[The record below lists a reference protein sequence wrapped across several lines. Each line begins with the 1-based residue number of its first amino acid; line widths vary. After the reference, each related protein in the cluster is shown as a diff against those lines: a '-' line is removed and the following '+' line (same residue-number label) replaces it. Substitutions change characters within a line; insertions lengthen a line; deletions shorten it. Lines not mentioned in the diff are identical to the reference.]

1 MKFMKKVA
9 AAFVAAVMA
18 VSAFAAITVTAGAD
32 SIYDTA
38 KEIKSGVENKV
49 TGIVSGGNVSVDYKV
64 KVTKNGTLT
73 LNINAGIH
81 EAYLYVYDSD
91 GNLLS
96 YENYEMTSG
105 EMKSTSNQRLNMSWN
120 SATEKIKM
128 KATYSV
134 SKGTY
139 YIRLKRDTWWSNG
152 DGKVSLTAT
161 FPTATVSKAK
171 INYLTL
177 KVYEGD
183 TIELGTVMTGSGSVS
198 WSSSKTSVA
207 TVNSSGKVVAKKSG
221 FTIITAKCGTS
232 KQRIKIIVR

>member
-81 EAYLYVYDSD
+81 EA
-91 GNLLS
+91 
-96 YENYEMTSG
+96 
-105 EMKSTSNQRLNMSWN
+105 
-120 SATEKIKM
+120 
-128 KATYSV
+128 
-134 SKGTY
+134 
-139 YIRLKRDTWWSNG
+139 
-152 DGKVSLTAT
+152 
-161 FPTATVSKAK
+161 
-171 INYLTL
+171 
-177 KVYEGD
+177 
-183 TIELGTVMTGSGSVS
+183 
-198 WSSSKTSVA
+198 
-207 TVNSSGKVVAKKSG
+207 
-221 FTIITAKCGTS
+221 
-232 KQRIKIIVR
+232 

>member
-38 KEIKSGVENKV
+38 KEIKSGSKV
-49 TGIVSGGNVSVDYKV
+49 TGYLLETRTPKDFKITVSKA
-64 KVTKNGTLT
+64 GTLKIEY
-73 LNINAGIH
+73 NINLWLSDLI
-81 EAYLYVYDSD
+81 VYDSN
-91 GNLLS
+91 GNVVPYYECNEIIGTNTKQHQGYITPCWNETTEQCKLS
-96 YENYEMTSG
+96 ASYDVN
-105 EMKSTSNQRLNMSWN
+105 
-120 SATEKIKM
+120 
-128 KATYSV
+128 
-134 SKGTY
+134 KGVY
-139 YIRLKRDTWWSNG
+139 YIRAITEASIKGT
-152 DGKVSLTAT
+152 GKFELTAT
-161 FPTATVSKAK
+161 FPSATVSKAK

-221 FTIITAKCGTS
+221 STIITAKCGTS

>member
-38 KEIKSGVENKV
+38 KEIKSGSAVTA
-49 TGIVSGGNVSVDYKV
+49 TGITTGQCADYKV
-64 KVTKNGTLT
+64 NVTKSGTLT
-73 LNINAGIH
+73 LDFTAGMNY
-81 EAYLYVYDSD
+81 AYIYVYDSD
-91 GNLLS
+91 GNTVPYS
-96 YENYEMTSG
+96 DYDIKSG
-105 EMKSTSNQRLNMSWN
+105 SKSDDSLRLKWN
-120 SATEKIKM
+120 AATEKV
-128 KATYSV
+128 KAKV
-134 SKGTY
+134 SYLVEKGTY
-139 YIRLKRDTWWSNG
+139 YIRIKNDYYSGGNYKLN
-152 DGKVSLTAT
+152 LTAT
-161 FPTATVSKAK
+161 FPSATVSKAK
-171 INYLTL
+171 ISYLTL

-221 FTIITAKCGTS
+221 STIITAKCGTS